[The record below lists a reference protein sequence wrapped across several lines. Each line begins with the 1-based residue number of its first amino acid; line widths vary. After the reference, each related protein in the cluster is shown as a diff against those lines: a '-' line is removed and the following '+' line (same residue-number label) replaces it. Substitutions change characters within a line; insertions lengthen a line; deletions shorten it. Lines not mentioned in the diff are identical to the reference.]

1 MKLALATLW
10 ILLWAAGTAGVY
22 WGFLNTPESTI
33 GALVLSAVLALITLA
48 LAGFTA
54 TGAIAIASDGVSL
67 GNLRRAARAIPAV
80 APAAVIVVALWW
92 IAGGI
97 DTRMALNSGPISAWF
112 IARLGWD
119 DVSWLFTAVG
129 YLALWLRWVVAG
141 LLALS
146 LMAGILAGGW
156 RALAQGE
163 WIRRA
168 VRPRALATAT
178 LWFAAFIVLP
188 WLYLVPW
195 RPAGLPAT
203 SIEMVFIVG
212 KLGAAALIMAL
223 GAALIVHEAVR
234 TRPPAPDPLATVAAA

>member
-1 MKLALATLW
+1 MKLGLATLW
-10 ILLWAAGTAGVY
+10 ILLVAAATAGVY
-22 WGFLNTPESTI
+22 WGFLNTPESTV
-33 GALVLSAVLALITLA
+33 GALALSAVLALIALM

-54 TGAIAIASDGVSL
+54 TGAIAISSDGASL
-67 GNLRRAARAIPAV
+67 GNLKRAARTIPAV
-80 APAAVIVVALWW
+80 VPAAAIVLVLWW

-97 DTRMALNSGPISAWF
+97 ENWMALNSGPINAWF
-112 IARLGWD
+112 IARFGWD

-129 YLALWLRWVVAG
+129 FVATWLRWVVAA

-146 LMAGILAGGW
+146 LMAGIVTPGW
-156 RALAQGE
+156 RAIAHAA
-163 WIRRA
+163 WVRRA
-168 VRPRALATAT
+168 ISPRALATAT

-212 KLGAAALIMAL
+212 KLAVAALLMSL
-223 GAALIVHEAVR
+223 GAALIVHEAIRVR
-234 TRPPAPDPLATVAAA
+234 QAPPDPLATAAAA